1 MVSIS
6 WRNILML
13 IFHNFISFFLFLF
26 VFQLQLSIVLF
37 VIHYQ
42 FSNYNYNY
50 VVSGSWLK
58 NSRIAYVNL
67 PSCLK
72 KIGSCLSTHWFC
84 FLFLFCFCFF
94 FVCFSFVLFGFFFR
108 FCFVFFSFVFTQI
121 TSSTQ
126 HTSTGKSYAWT
137 LLDYVTYTLPET
149 TRYMT
154 VWPKKINNKS
164 AEMQQLILSVLLQ
177 WTLNELDLTWPTWPG
192 FTWNAVSV

>member
-108 FCFVFFSFVFTQI
+108 FCFVFFFFCFYSDHQFDPTYINRKIVCLNFTRLRYIHPPRNNQI
-121 TSSTQ
+121 HDSL
-126 HTSTGKSYAWT
+126 A
-137 LLDYVTYTLPET
+137 
-149 TRYMT
+149 
-154 VWPKKINNKS
+154 KKN
-164 AEMQQLILSVLLQ
+164 
-177 WTLNELDLTWPTWPG
+177 
-192 FTWNAVSV
+192 